1 MLEELRTEAR
11 FINLSI
17 SCVDSV
23 AMGVR
28 RIVAALVIL
37 LDLTPTWAIEV
48 RNAPPP
54 VSTAHGEVPADCIE
68 TSVQATPL
76 PPRPV
81 LRRATHA
88 YRPKRHHRVRAG
100 AHRRPA
106 ARRKHVNQVKHRKH
120 RARHRHRAAPHHPHA
135 AARTVRRISYPSPIC
150 AKRSHLINALIGL
163 PDQDE
168 AVTQPP
174 VPPEETADVSH
185 VTTPPSWPTPGSGV
199 VDYPTTIFPY
209 TPIYPPGPGPI
220 ILPPVPPVG
229 PNPPLPPPVFP
240 ISGAPEPGSWIMMG
254 TGFAL
259 IGGSL
264 RRTRRSYSGAQARS
278 SPS

>member
-1 MLEELRTEAR
+1 LLVMA
-11 FINLSI
+11 
-17 SCVDSV
+17 
-23 AMGVR
+23 VR
-28 RIVAALVIL
+28 QIIAVLVIF
-37 LDLTPTWAIEV
+37 LDLTPTWAIGA
-48 RNAPPP
+48 RNASPPA
-54 VSTAHGEVPADCIE
+54 STPQKEVPADCVE
-68 TSVQATPL
+68 TSMQVTPL
-76 PPRPV
+76 PPRPA

-88 YRPKRHHRVRAG
+88 YKPKRHPHAHLG
-100 AHRRPA
+100 AHKRPFA
-106 ARRKHVNQVKHRKH
+106 HRKHVKHRKH
-120 RARHRHRAAPHHPHA
+120 RARHRRPAVAHHRRAM
-135 AARTVRRISYPSPIC
+135 ARIVHRVSYPSPIC

-174 VPPEETADVSH
+174 VPPEETADVGN
-185 VTTPPSWPTPGSGV
+185 VTTPPPFWPTPGGGV

-240 ISGAPEPGSWIMMG
+240 ISGAPEPGGWMMMSA
-254 TGFAL
+254 GFAF

-264 RRTRRSYSGAQARS
+264 RRRMWFYSGSQARS